1 MVYIKSWLSF
11 RKHARQEKERHQ
23 RTCLKA
29 KIHKFLRHAGQKSP
43 QKLTDTIVMGMPR
56 QIDAERLNEYFANTA
71 QAAGL
76 TLTAGRI
83 EMLNIHKITPS
94 SFTEAMMSL
103 PLDRSFQQKVA
114 QLDLDKHVLH
124 DNDFTYDLFALRH

>member
-1 MVYIKSWLSF
+1 MLV
-11 RKHARQEKERHQ
+11 RKRNGTKEPVS
-23 RTCLKA
+23 KA

-114 QLDLDKHVLH
+114 QLDLDKACPPRKRLYVRS
-124 DNDFTYDLFALRH
+124 LRTSNTGEILPYARRI